1 MFALPFKQW
10 VAVATNGT
18 MARGVFAFDMSFSL
32 RADIRWAA
40 VFDEDSNQGAVY
52 QYPGGHAPVGSADG
66 FKNSFWNRKCVG
78 EASEFGRGLSLR
90 VAGEFPHRYDHKLY
104 LRIDPP
110 CTLGEAV
117 TIAHT
122 VRGFEAMND
131 TWVETAR
138 SLVRGR

>member
-1 MFALPFKQW
+1 
-10 VAVATNGT
+10 
-18 MARGVFAFDMSFSL
+18 MSFSL

-110 CTLGEAV
+110 RTLGEAV

-138 SLVRGR
+138 SLVRGW